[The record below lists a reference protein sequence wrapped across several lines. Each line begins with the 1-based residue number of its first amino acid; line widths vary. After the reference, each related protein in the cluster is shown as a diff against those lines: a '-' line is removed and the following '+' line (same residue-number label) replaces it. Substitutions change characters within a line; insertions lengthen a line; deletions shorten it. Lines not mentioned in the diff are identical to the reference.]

1 MSIVFEESSRLL
13 TPKETAERLGLCVNT
28 LAFWRCTHRYPLPYT
43 RSGRRIKYRLADVEE
58 FLRSRTEAA

>member
-1 MSIVFEESSRLL
+1 MPIALEDASRLL

-28 LAFWRCTHRYPLPYT
+28 LAVWRCTHRYPLPYT

-58 FLRSRTEAA
+58 FIRSRTKAA